1 MENYVSVEVGCYRFL
16 DSYRFLNSSLDK
28 LMKSMQSAANT
39 FPIMDENGLDDEL
52 FKKKLAYPYEY
63 LNLSNIQEPLNLSPE
78 DFWSTLK
85 QTTPSLE
92 EINRTQEII
101 KKYDLE
107 NGQELTELYLKMD
120 VLQLTAV
127 FENFVEKS
135 TLEYGINPLYGY
147 SLPGYTWKA
156 GLKLTKIKLDFIKDK
171 QLLLLLENNIRG
183 GISSVMGPRYIESN
197 ENTKLLYIDAN
208 NLYGWAMSQYL
219 PTGDFKKKRSFANL
233 CCGEASR
240 EAMQYDSALM
250 NEIKEDILNTPDDNE
265 YGCFIECDLEYP
277 AEIKEK
283 TENFPLCPYQT
294 KADPECFSEYMN
306 SVKQSN
312 YNPTE
317 KLMCDLTNKYNYMMH
332 YRMFKFYTNLGM
344 KVTKIHMI
352 YRFKQS
358 LWLEQYINHN
368 TQKRTKAKTN
378 FEKDLYKLMNNAF
391 FGKTME
397 NVRERVNIQI
407 LPHTNIDQIIKRQS
421 KLSFKGIVNHYSE
434 FSVYK
439 FDKEKTVFDKPIY
452 LGFSVLELSK
462 LLMYEF
468 YYHKL
473 KPYYNTDVKLHYMDT
488 DSFILSIKTEDLIN
502 DLEYFKDDFD
512 FSKLNCTIAELYNSI
527 TKKVIGKMKIET
539 SPTIEL
545 DNFIALRS
553 KSYSFSYKNAQSTVQ
568 KSKQKGIQHTPIYSQ
583 FINSLF
589 NSETTTATNYSIR
602 SNAHSLTVQKQDKLA
617 LNPFDDK
624 RVYLNP
630 IQSLSWDKHVQSGDC
645 PCIYCLKL
653 VGLYYTELSTSDGTS
668 LPDEEIYYNIWTL
681 KEKLNH
687 QDLLNLISDQAH
699 LL

>member
-1 MENYVSVEVGCYRFL
+1 M
-16 DSYRFLNSSLDK
+16 
-28 LMKSMQSAANT
+28 
-39 FPIMDENGLDDEL
+39 
-52 FKKKLAYPYEY
+52 
-63 LNLSNIQEPLNLSPE
+63 
-78 DFWSTLK
+78 
-85 QTTPSLE
+85 
-92 EINRTQEII
+92 
-101 KKYDLE
+101 
-107 NGQELTELYLKMD
+107 
-120 VLQLTAV
+120 
-127 FENFVEKS
+127 
-135 TLEYGINPLYGY
+135 
-147 SLPGYTWKA
+147 
-156 GLKLTKIKLDFIKDK
+156 
-171 QLLLLLENNIRG
+171 
-183 GISSVMGPRYIESN
+183 
-197 ENTKLLYIDAN
+197 
-208 NLYGWAMSQYL
+208 
-219 PTGDFKKKRSFANL
+219 NL
-233 CCGEASR
+233 CCG

-265 YGCFIECDLEYP
+265 FGYFIECDLEYP

-306 SVKQSN
+306 SVKQPN
-312 YNPTE
+312 YKPTE
-317 KLMCDLTNKYNYMMH
+317 KLMCDLTNKDNYKMH
-332 YRMFKFYTNLGM
+332 YMMFKFYTNLGM

-358 LWLEQYINHN
+358 LWLEKYLNHN

-473 KPYYNTDVKLHYMDT
+473 KPYYSSSVKLHYMDT

-512 FSKLNCTIAELYNSI
+512 FSELDENHELYNSI
-527 TKKVIGKMKIET
+527 NKNGIGKMKIET
-539 SPTIEL
+539 SPIIEL

-553 KSYSFSYKNAQSTVQ
+553 KSYSFSYKNAQRTVQ

-589 NSETTTATNYSIR
+589 NSETTTATKYSIR
-602 SNAHSLTVQKQDKLA
+602 SNAHNLTVQKQDKLA

-653 VGLYYTELSTSDGTS
+653 VGLYKTELSTRDGTS

-687 QDLLNLISDQAH
+687 QDLLNLISDRAH

>member
-1 MENYVSVEVGCYRFL
+1 
-16 DSYRFLNSSLDK
+16 
-28 LMKSMQSAANT
+28 MQN
-39 FPIMDENGLDDEL
+39 EGLTDDL
-52 FKKKLAYPYEY
+52 FKKKLAYPYKKFN
-63 LNLSNIQEPLNLSPE
+63 LNNLHEPLNLTKE
-78 DFWSTLK
+78 DYWSTLTQSYPCEDDIK
-85 QTTPSLE
+85 
-92 EINRTQEII
+92 RTQQLIDTYNI
-101 KKYDLE
+101 TTA
-107 NGQELTELYLKMD
+107 QELTELYLKMD
-120 VLQLTAV
+120 VLQLTDV
-127 FENFVEKS
+127 FENFVETS
-135 TLEYGINPLYGY
+135 TLMYGINPLYSY

-183 GISSVMGPRYIESN
+183 GISSVMGPRFIESN

-219 PTGDFKKKRSFANL
+219 PTGDFKKMRS
-233 CCGEASR
+233 CYGI
-240 EAMQYDSALM
+240 YDSALM

-265 YGCFIECDLEYP
+265 FGYFIECDLEYP

-294 KADPECFSEYMN
+294 KADPNLFSEYMN
-306 SVKQSN
+306 SVKQPN
-312 YNPTE
+312 YKPTE

-332 YRMFKFYTNLGM
+332 YRMFRFYTNLGM
-344 KVTKIHMI
+344 KVTKIHTI

-358 LWLEQYINHN
+358 LWLEKYINHN

-391 FGKTME
+391 FGRTME
-397 NVRERVNIQI
+397 NVRDRTNLEFI
-407 LPHTNIDQIIKRQS
+407 PHTNIDQIIKRQS

-452 LGFSVLELSK
+452 MGFSVLELSK

-473 KPYYNTDVKLHYMDT
+473 QPYYNTRSDADVKLHYMDT

-512 FSKLNCTIAELYNSI
+512 FSELDENHELYNSI
-527 TKKVIGKMKIET
+527 NKKVIGKMKIET
-539 SPTIEL
+539 SPIIEL

-553 KSYSFSYKNAQSTVQ
+553 KSYSFSYGSTVQKATQKLTQ
-568 KSKQKGIQHTPIYSQ
+568 KSKQKGTQHTPIYSQ

-589 NSETTTATNYSIR
+589 NSETTTATTYSIR
-602 SNAHSLTVQKQDKLA
+602 INAHNLTVQKQDKLA

-624 RVYLNP
+624 RMYLNP
-630 IQSLSWDKHVQSGDC
+630 IQSLSWDKHTQKGDC
-645 PCIYCLKL
+645 PCILCIKL
-653 VGLYYTELSTSDGTS
+653 VGLYYTELSTRDGK
-668 LPDEEIYYNIWTL
+668 PIRDEKIYYNIWTL

-687 QDLLNLISDQAH
+687 QDLLNLISDRAH